1 MVDKTTTAILV
12 SSVFLCITI
21 VSALLGK
28 TPMLL
33 PVVYVV
39 MSGATFLAYAKD
51 KSSARQK
58 TWRISEQTLHTF
70 SVLGGWPGALVAQE
84 VLRHKTRKVSFRWA
98 FYLTVIANG
107 AFYVWLHFPTGQAF
121 LSQLLSF

>member
-1 MVDKTTTAILV
+1 MAQKTTTAILV

-28 TPMLL
+28 TPMQL
-33 PVVYVV
+33 PLVYIV

-58 TWRISEQTLHTF
+58 TRRISEQTLHTL
-70 SVLGGWPGALVAQE
+70 SVLGGWPGAL
-84 VLRHKTRKVSFRWA
+84 
-98 FYLTVIANG
+98 
-107 AFYVWLHFPTGQAF
+107 YVWLHFPTGQAF
-121 LSQLLSF
+121 VSQLLSL